1 MNEVSR
7 VIPASDYI
15 DAVPARDVIVKAWPC
30 IGCKYYDHCKVTG
43 EECRAWRDYDKQRY
57 SGGPWH
63 AEDRVPRSLVG
74 KVNLFKLVDKSAAR
88 KGEVIRNGHRFVEG
102 SLCDTVYLIVGDLGV
117 ASNAD
122 IAAVL
127 TDRGIEFAMPSLK
140 MMMRRMGARG
150 QLKKLPRCTWSWG

>member
-30 IGCKYYDHCKVTG
+30 IGCEYYDHCKVTG

-57 SGGPWH
+57 SEGPWH

-74 KVNLFKLVDKSAAR
+74 KVKLIKQDGNV
-88 KGEVIRNGHRFVEG
+88 EHNGFQFVSG
-102 SLCDTVYLIVGDLGV
+102 SLNEVVYLIVGELGV
-117 ASNAD
+117 ATSAD
-122 IAAVL
+122 IARVL
-127 TDRGIEFAMPSLK
+127 TERGVRFASASLK
-140 MMMRRMGARG
+140 ATVRRMGSRG
-150 QLKKLPRCTWSWG
+150 MLKKLDRCMWSWI

>member
-1 MNEVSR
+1 MIESSR
-7 VIPASDYI
+7 AIPPSDYI
-15 DAVPARDVIVKAWPC
+15 EGPRPVDVIVKPWPC
-30 IGCKYYDHCKVTG
+30 IGCEYYDHCKVTG

-57 SGGPWH
+57 SGGPWR

-74 KVNLFKLVDKSAAR
+74 KIKMVNLVDQSAAR
-88 KGEVIRNGHRFVEG
+88 KGEVIRNGHRFLEG
-102 SLCDTVYLIVGDLGV
+102 SLCETVYLIVGELGV

-150 QLKKLPRCTWSWG
+150 QIKKLPRCMWSWG